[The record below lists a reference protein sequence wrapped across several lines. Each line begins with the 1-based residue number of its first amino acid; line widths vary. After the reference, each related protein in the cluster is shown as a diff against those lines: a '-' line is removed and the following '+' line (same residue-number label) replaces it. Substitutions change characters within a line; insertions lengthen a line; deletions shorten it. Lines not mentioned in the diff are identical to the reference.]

1 MVKNYIKI
9 AIRNL
14 VRQKLYS
21 LINITG
27 LSIGIACFL
36 LISLWVF
43 DELSYDHF
51 HKNKDRIYRVN
62 TMSNEMGLVTSSS
75 WRLGPALMEVYPEI
89 ESFTRLW
96 PWGRSLVIYKDK
108 SFDESSFYLA
118 DPAFFTI
125 FSFEFLHGSPESAL
139 RDKHSVV
146 LTEQTAKRYF
156 GDENPLG
163 KTIFIRRYDRDF
175 EVTGIIANI
184 PSNSS
189 IKFDLIARVDL
200 MPPQRLNSWE
210 FTGYTCLLLNKE
222 TDMKTMDL
230 KIHDFYK
237 DYVNAES
244 EMHPFLQLMT
254 DVHLYQD
261 GTPGL
266 IKMVRYFSIIAIFI
280 LLIACINFMNLRT
293 AKATKRATEVGIRKV
308 VGANRR
314 QLIIQFLSESLLI
327 SIISLG
333 IGILLVELILPA
345 FNQVA
350 MKQLQLFSGQIGDTI
365 LFLLMATIITGLIS
379 GSYPAIYLSS
389 FLPVI
394 ILRGKSV
401 SSDFGNTSR
410 KALTIF
416 QFAISI
422 GLIICI
428 LIWQEQLHFI
438 QNKDIGIKKDFIIN
452 LIHNQDLVSKF
463 EPYRSELLKNKMIK
477 SVSSSASTPFNIGS
491 FIGINWE
498 GHFDQAS
505 ITMPYNMVEYDFF
518 KTFGMKIVEGRA
530 FARNIPTD
538 KTEACIINESASQLM
553 GFDSPVGKEVYFDH
567 PAFEESY
574 KQVKIIGVVKDFH
587 AHSLHEEIAPS
598 IFRMHEPYLSFAYI
612 KIHPGEIT
620 STLDYIKKTT
630 EAFAPSYPFRFEF
643 MNKTYNRLYEME
655 IRMGKII
662 NVFALLAV
670 FISCLG
676 LFGLASYTIEK
687 RTKEIG
693 IRKVLGASVTKIT
706 SMLSAEFLKWVT
718 LANIIAW
725 PVAWYFM
732 HEWLDNFVYRI
743 DLNWWIFLI
752 AGFIGLLLA
761 LLTVIFQSTK
771 AALANPIESL
781 RYE

>member
-1 MVKNYIKI
+1 VREINNYFLASLRLEKDKKMIRNYLKI

-14 VRQKLYS
+14 ARQKLYS

-43 DELSYDHF
+43 DELSYDRF
-51 HKNKDRIYRVN
+51 HENKNRIYRVN
-62 TMSNEMGLVTSSS
+62 TMSKEMGLVTSSS
-75 WRLGPALMEVYPEI
+75 WRLGPALKEVYPEI
-89 ESFTRLW
+89 ETVTRLW
-96 PWGRSLVIYKDK
+96 PWSRSLVKYEDK
-108 SFDESSFYLA
+108 SFDENSFYLA

-125 FSFEFLHGSPESAL
+125 FSFHFIHGSPESAL

-146 LTEQTAKRYF
+146 LTNETAKRYF

-163 KTIFIRRYDRDF
+163 KTIFIRRYDNDF
-175 EVTGIIANI
+175 EVSGVIADI

-189 IKFDLIARVDL
+189 IQFEMIARVDL
-200 MPPQRLNSWE
+200 MPQQRLDSWE
-210 FTGYTCLLLNKE
+210 FTGYTCVMLNE
-222 TDMKTMDL
+222 QTDMEAMDQ
-230 KIHDFYK
+230 KIYDFYRE
-237 DYVNAES
+237 YVNAES
-244 EMHPFLQLMT
+244 DLYPFLQPLT

-266 IKMVRYFSIIAIFI
+266 VKMVRYFSIIAIFI

-293 AKATKRATEVGIRKV
+293 ARATKRAIEVGIRKV

-327 SIISLG
+327 SVISLS

-365 LFLLMATIITGLIS
+365 IFLFAATIITGLIS
-379 GSYPAIYLSS
+379 GSYPAFYLSS
-389 FLPVI
+389 FLPI
-394 ILRGKSV
+394 KILKRNSI

-438 QNKDIGIKKDFIIN
+438 QNKDIGIKKDFVIN

-463 EPYRSELLKNKMIK
+463 EPYRNELLKNQKIMN
-477 SVSSSASTPFNIGS
+477 VTSSASTPFNIGS
-491 FIGINWE
+491 FIRINWD
-498 GHFDQAS
+498 GHFDQEAV
-505 ITMPYNMVEYDFF
+505 TMPYNMVEYDFF
-518 KTFGMKIVEGRA
+518 KTFGMKIIQGRS
-530 FARNIPTD
+530 FSRNISTD
-538 KTEACIINESASQLM
+538 RIEACIINESAARLM
-553 GFDSPVGKEVYFDH
+553 GFDTPVGKEVYFDH

-574 KQVKIIGVVKDFH
+574 KHVKIIGVVNDFH
-587 AHSLHEEIAPS
+587 AHSLHKEIAPS
-598 IFRMHEPYLSFAYI
+598 IFRMHDPYLSYVYI
-612 KIHPGEIT
+612 KIHPGEI
-620 STLDYIKKTT
+620 SQTLDYIREIT
-630 EAFAPSYPFRFEF
+630 EVFAPDYPFRFEF
-643 MNKTYNRLYEME
+643 MNQTYNRLYEME
-655 IRMGKII
+655 IRMAKII
-662 NVFALLAV
+662 NIFTLLAV
-670 FISCLG
+670 LISCLG

-693 IRKVLGASVTKIT
+693 IRKVLGDSQSDRLAGCLVFYAS
-706 SMLSAEFLKWVT
+706 M
-718 LANIIAW
+718 
-725 PVAWYFM
+725 
-732 HEWLDNFVYRI
+732 
-743 DLNWWIFLI
+743 
-752 AGFIGLLLA
+752 AG
-761 LLTVIFQSTK
+761 
-771 AALANPIESL
+771 
-781 RYE
+781 

>member
-1 MVKNYIKI
+1 MLKNYIKI
-9 AIRNL
+9 AFRNL
-14 VRQKLYS
+14 LRQKLYS

-43 DELSYDHF
+43 DELSYDRF
-51 HKNKDRIYRVN
+51 HENKDRIYRIN
-62 TMSNEMGLVTSSS
+62 TMSKEMGLITSSS
-75 WRLGPALMEVYPEI
+75 WRLGPAMIDVYPEI
-89 ESFTRLW
+89 EAFTRLW
-96 PWGRSLVIYKDK
+96 PWGRSLIKYKNK

-118 DPAFFTI
+118 DPAFFHI
-125 FSFEFLHGSPESAL
+125 FSFEFIHGSPETAL
-139 RDKHSVV
+139 QDKHGVV
-146 LTEQTAKRYF
+146 LTEKTAKRYF
-156 GDENPLG
+156 GDDDPLG
-163 KTIFIRRYDRDF
+163 KTIFIRQYDHDF
-175 EVTGIIANI
+175 EVSGVIEDI
-184 PSNSS
+184 PTNSS
-189 IKFDLIARVDL
+189 IRFDLIARVDL
-200 MPPQRLNSWE
+200 MPLQRLNSWE
-210 FTGYTCLLLNKE
+210 FTGYTCVLLNE
-222 TDMKTMDL
+222 EIDIETMDQ
-230 KIHDFYK
+230 KIYDFYRE
-237 DYVNAES
+237 YVDAEADLY
-244 EMHPFLQLMT
+244 PFLQPLT

-293 AKATKRATEVGIRKV
+293 ARATKRAIEVGIRKV

-327 SIISLG
+327 SIISLA

-350 MKQLQLFSGQIGDTI
+350 MKQLQLFSGQIADTI
-365 LFLLMATIITGLIS
+365 LFLSAATIITGLIS

-389 FLPVI
+389 FLPVK
-394 ILRGKSV
+394 ILKGKSF

-428 LIWQEQLHFI
+428 LTWQEQLHFI
-438 QNKDIGIKKDFIIN
+438 QNKDIGIKKDFVIN

-463 EPYRSELLKNKMIK
+463 EPYRTDLLKNRSIR
-477 SVSSSASTPFNIGS
+477 SVTSSASTPFNIGS
-491 FIGINWE
+491 FIGVNWE
-498 GHFDQAS
+498 GHFDQES
-505 ITMPYNMVEYDFF
+505 VIMPYNMVEYDFF
-518 KTFGMKIVEGRA
+518 KTFDMKFIDGRS
-530 FARNIPTD
+530 FSREISTD
-538 KTEACIINESASQLM
+538 KTQACVINQSAARLM
-553 GFDSPVGKEVYFDH
+553 GFDSSIGKEIYFDH

-574 KQVKIIGVVKDFH
+574 KYVKIIGVVNDFH
-587 AHSLHEEIAPS
+587 AHSLHKEIAPS
-598 IFRMHEPYLSFAYI
+598 IFRMHEPYLSYVYL
-612 KIHPGEIT
+612 KIQPGKIT
-620 STLDYIKKTT
+620 QTLDYIKETT
-630 EAFAPSYPFRFEF
+630 NVFAPDYPFRFEF
-643 MNKTYNRLYEME
+643 MDKTYNRLYEME

-662 NVFALLAV
+662 NIFTLLAI

-693 IRKVLGASVTKIT
+693 IRKVLGASVPKIT
-706 SMLSAEFLKWVT
+706 SMLSLEFLKWVA
-718 LANIIAW
+718 LANLIAW
-725 PVAWYFM
+725 PVAWLFM
-732 HEWLDNFVYRI
+732 RQWLYNFVYRI
-743 DLNWWIFLI
+743 DLNLWIFLG
-752 AGFIGLLLA
+752 AGSIGLVLA

-771 AALANPIESL
+771 AALSNPVEAL